1 MNAMN
6 LLYIVEP
13 QDVPPYRPNFTMSGF
28 KSDPAVQVSP
38 EESLGAIGAG
48 LSAAT
53 AAGAAAG
60 AVKIVAGALGG
71 PLLGLP
77 ASLLISAAVSSP
89 VVARIFTKDKEHLPK
104 ELDSQEQEALGAFMR
119 RHAYSIQMAKDA
131 SFKFPPGHPQVGQVY
146 KQHPLA
152 DVPAAGKADIYIPS
166 DKYDELLLQEREA
179 ELLKLL
185 VHLGATRVVISKK
198 HSASSSQKI
207 DGSISGGSKNIGEAK
222 IGASSEATT
231 GIVDLDTREFELDG
245 REWKEG
251 DKLDVTQFAWVH
263 FEPSW
268 NALIDAREIGGCT
281 KAALEVRE
289 NTTFSSD
296 RGLAIKVKSKLY
308 GAAVSTNVTNELEE
322 EKAFFVKAEFG
333 KMKRSTDS

>member
-1 MNAMN
+1 MN

-13 QDVPPYRPNFTMSGF
+13 QDVPPYRPNFTMPGF
-28 KSDPAVQVSP
+28 KSDPGVEVNPGDSRGAIAAG
-38 EESLGAIGAG
+38 LGA
-48 LSAAT
+48 AA

-77 ASLLISAAVSSP
+77 ASLLISAAASSP
-89 VVARIFTKDKEHLPK
+89 AVARIFTKDKEQLPK
-104 ELDSQEQEALGAFMR
+104 ELDSQEQEAIGAFMR

-131 SFKFPPGHPQVGQVY
+131 GFKFPPGHPQVGQVY

-185 VHLGATRVVISKK
+185 VHLGATKVVISKK
-198 HSASSSQKI
+198 HNASSSRKM
-207 DGSISGGSKNIGEAK
+207 DGSVTGGSKNIGEAE
-222 IGASSEATT
+222 IGASFAART
-231 GIVDLDTREFELDG
+231 GTVDLDTREFELDG

-251 DKLDVTQFAWVH
+251 DKLDVTRFAWVH

-281 KAALEVRE
+281 RAALEVRE
-289 NTTFSSD
+289 NTAFSSD

-308 GAAVSTNVTNELEE
+308 GAAVSTNAATEMEE
-322 EKAFFVKAEFG
+322 EKAFLVKAEFG
-333 KMKRSTDS
+333 KIKRSPDS